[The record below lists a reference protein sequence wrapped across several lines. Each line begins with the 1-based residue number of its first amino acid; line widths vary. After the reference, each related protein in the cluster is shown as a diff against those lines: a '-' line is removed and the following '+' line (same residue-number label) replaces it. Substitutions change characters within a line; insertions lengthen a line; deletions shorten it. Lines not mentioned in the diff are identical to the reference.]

1 MQRKPD
7 INRSFR
13 FTAAE
18 LESMDKL
25 AHLLTEE
32 RRVFGLMTPKR
43 GVNIAALV
51 RYLVQEKLYEL
62 EQEKTKKST

>member
-1 MQRKPD
+1 MRRKPD
-7 INRSFR
+7 ISRTFR
-13 FTAAE
+13 FTEAE

-32 RRVFGLMTPKR
+32 KRVFGLMSPKR
-43 GVNIAALV
+43 GTNLSALV